1 MDTMSTR
8 TQTLWWTYN
17 HGYLLSHKTRP
28 AEWQGGFCGILR
40 GMNRDT
46 RILVEDL
53 IEKWRDVL
61 DSSENRT
68 EQTLSDEI
76 VDDLKSVMRCLAV
89 N

>member
-1 MDTMSTR
+1 
-8 TQTLWWTYN
+8 
-17 HGYLLSHKTRP
+17 
-28 AEWQGGFCGILR
+28 
-40 GMNRDT
+40 MNRDT

-61 DSSENRT
+61 DSSEDRT

-76 VDDLKSVMRCLAV
+76 VDDLNSVMRCLAV

>member
-1 MDTMSTR
+1 
-8 TQTLWWTYN
+8 
-17 HGYLLSHKTRP
+17 
-28 AEWQGGFCGILR
+28 
-40 GMNRDT
+40 MNRDT
-46 RILVEDL
+46 RVLVEDL

-61 DSSENRT
+61 GSSEDRT